1 MKIGGVVM
9 RVDIVIENKNII
21 DFFFKVIILWKMLL
35 RVIIRVKYFL
45 V

>member
-45 V
+45 I

>member
-1 MKIGGVVM
+1 MKIGGLVM

-21 DFFFKVIILWKMLL
+21 DLFFKVIILWKMLL